1 MSDSTHPH
9 VRRTH
14 CKPLTFIPTAADV
27 DALIAA
33 ASQHPL
39 GLDFLRDGSL
49 DCVAVT
55 FRTHAF
61 TVLAAREKLA
71 LRRQ

>member
-1 MSDSTHPH
+1 MSDSTHQN

-14 CKPLTFIPTAADV
+14 CEPLKYIPSAADV
-27 DALIAA
+27 EALIAA
-33 ASQHPL
+33 ARQHPL
-39 GLDFLRDGSL
+39 GLDFLRDGAL

-61 TVLAAREKLA
+61 TVVAARERLA
-71 LRRQ
+71 LTRQ

>member
-1 MSDSTHPH
+1 MSDATHQN

-14 CKPLTFIPTAADV
+14 CEPLKYIPSAADV
-27 DALIAA
+27 EALIAA

-61 TVLAAREKLA
+61 TVIAAREKLA
-71 LRRQ
+71 PRHQ